1 MLASRRRHCFR
12 IHIFLYIKAWPEWP
26 MSPTAAGRGTMK
38 GAIKFLSIQHQGWKS
53 WKKTGPKT
61 TFRRLLR
68 RRLFSTK
75 IYRKA
80 IVHISPERM
89 GVTIIYCCH
98 KGFSSYCMSKP
109 LLYHERRKKRCSVYS
124 LFSSFTEFSKDRKWY
139 EATFSSLPLE

>member
-1 MLASRRRHCFR
+1 MTNEPYGRQRHNEGSNKVFIYPTSR
-12 IHIFLYIKAWPEWP
+12 
-26 MSPTAAGRGTMK
+26 MK
-38 GAIKFLSIQHQGWKS
+38 KLE
-53 WKKTGPKT
+53 KTGPK

-68 RRLFSTK
+68 RCLFSTK

-139 EATFSSLPLE
+139 EATFSSPLEQKDIKTFPLFCAFHVKE